1 MEDLDRKLLN
11 LVQKDF
17 PLVSRP
23 FAELGRR
30 LGLTEEE
37 VLKRLARL
45 TDEGLLRQIG
55 GIFNPSALGYRTS
68 LVAFEVSKEGIET
81 AARVI
86 NIHPGVSHN
95 YLRDHR
101 LNFWFTIAVPPGIS
115 LEEEVERLA
124 RRAGAERF
132 LILPIKRV
140 FRIAVIFDLEE
151 GTAGN
156 GHFASVRK
164 PLSPDEETIRLVR
177 AVQEPLPLV
186 PRPFAKVAEGV
197 GLSEDELLSWIREM
211 LSRGVMRRFAGL
223 VRHRRA
229 GFRENT
235 MVAWRVPEERIEE
248 VGRALSKETGITHC
262 YERTSYPDWPYN
274 LYTMVHARE
283 GVESRVKELSERY
296 TLPDYLALRTL
307 KEYKKVRL
315 KLFLEDSGS
324 CVG

>member
-140 FRIAVIFDLEE
+140 FRIAVIFALEE

-283 GVESRVKELSERY
+283 GVEFRVKELSERY